1 MKQDSNIE
9 NLIQK
14 FNHGTASR
22 EELLVLLAHFKEHAP
37 GSELLNI
44 YQKAWDTTAS
54 GNEYPNSAEEYSMIV
69 DRINK
74 ASIIPIN
81 RKKVFMNN
89 FLRYAAVFVSAF
101 AVAWFANSMLQK
113 TDQNYQGIFQNIEV
127 PYGSKTRIELPDGSM
142 VTLNSGSRL
151 KYENGL
157 GKGSRTVYLTGE
169 AYFDIK
175 KDEKRPFYVNTSGIK
190 IKVLGTSFNVKAYPE
205 EKTVET
211 TLITGKVEIFKSG
224 EKTGQTPMAVL
235 VPGQKAVFDKAM
247 GKQVAEAREEA
258 KEESQKLPAS
268 IQVEKVVYP
277 ELTTGWKDNQLVF
290 DNERF
295 EELII
300 KIERWYDVEVELD
313 NTELKNA
320 RFSGKFDK
328 ETIEQAMKA
337 LTLVTSFHYEIEK
350 NQIKI
355 TK

>member
-9 NLIQK
+9 SLVQK
-14 FNHGTASR
+14 FNHGTITR
-22 EELLVLLAHFKEHAP
+22 EELLALLAHFKEHAP

-44 YQKAWDTTAS
+44 YQKAWDSAAS
-54 GNEYPNSAEEYSMIV
+54 DKGILDPAEEYSMIV

-74 ASIIPIN
+74 TQVIPIN
-81 RKKVFMNN
+81 RRKVFMRN
-89 FLRYAAVFVSAF
+89 FLKYAAVFVSAF
-101 AVAWFANSMLQK
+101 AVAWFANNMLHTSNKQ
-113 TDQNYQGIFQNIEV
+113 YQGNFQNIEV
-127 PYGSKTRIELPDGSM
+127 PYGSKSRIELPDGSV

-175 KDEKRPFYVNTSGIK
+175 KDEKMPFYVNTSGIK

-211 TLITGKVEIFKSG
+211 TLISGKVEIFKSG
-224 EKTGQTPMAVL
+224 KNPGQTPMAVL
-235 VPGQKAVFDKAM
+235 VPGQKAVFDKNL
-247 GKQVAEAREEA
+247 GKQIPEVQEAF
-258 KEESQKLPAS
+258 KEESTKLPAP
-268 IQVEKVVYP
+268 IQVEKVINP
-277 ELTTGWKDNQLVF
+277 ELATGWKDNQFVF

-295 EELII
+295 EDLVVR
-300 KIERWYDVEVELD
+300 IERWYNVEIELS

-337 LTLVTSFHYEIEK
+337 LTLVTRFHYEIEK

>member
-14 FNHGTASR
+14 FNHGTISR
-22 EELLVLLAHFKEHAP
+22 EELLVLLAHFKEHDP

-44 YQKAWDTTAS
+44 YQKAWDAAASDSGILDPTA
-54 GNEYPNSAEEYSMIV
+54 EYSMIV
-69 DRINK
+69 ERINK
-74 ASIIPIN
+74 TSIIPLN
-81 RKKVFMNN
+81 RKKVLMTS
-89 FLRYAAVFVSAF
+89 FLKYAAVFVSAF
-101 AVAWFANSMLQK
+101 SMAWFANNMLQK
-113 TDQNYQGIFQNIEV
+113 PTQNYQGSYQNIEV
-127 PYGSKTRIELPDGSM
+127 PYGSKTKIELPDGSK

-151 KYENGL
+151 KYENDL
-157 GKGSRTVYLTGE
+157 GTGSRTVYLTGE

-211 TLITGKVEIFKSG
+211 TLITGKVEIFNSNRKS
-224 EKTGQTPMAVL
+224 GQTPMAVL
-235 VPGQKAVFDKAM
+235 VPGEKAVFDKTH
-247 GKQVAEAREEA
+247 GNQISEV
-258 KEESQKLPAS
+258 KEEVKEENLKLPAS
-268 IQVEKVVYP
+268 IQVEKVVNT
-277 ELTTGWKDNQLVF
+277 ELTTGWKDNQLIF

-295 EELII
+295 EELVVR
-300 KIERWYDVEVELD
+300 IERWYDVEIELS
-313 NTELKNA
+313 NTDLKNA

-337 LTLVTSFHYEIEK
+337 LTFVTPFHYEIEK
-350 NQIKI
+350 NQIRI